1 MTLWYLFHLLFLFY
15 LITAI
20 SFCHSQQL
28 WAYGFCSFEKDSPA
42 CVSSSSSSSTGL
54 LAGGKSSAQEHGEGS
69 TLHKCLEVR
78 FSGSTTETSTM
89 TILRYRNS
97 VLLTMGT
104 SWPESSILPTDN
116 KNTTWHMG
124 THGPSLL
131 SSHADDRFGTIQCCV
146 WGLENARL
154 LKYTVCV
161 PKVKLSSKCTGCVQI
176 WNWTRLAFGR
186 RPFFN
191 DGAQKDASH
200 LGECCPSLSQKL
212 SCDLLFKSVV
222 SWQWM
227 THKYHKLKDR
237 VNLKWEISSSVDH
250 L

>member
-1 MTLWYLFHLLFLFY
+1 MDSAALKRILPPASLLPHPPPQASWLV
-15 LITAI
+15 A
-20 SFCHSQQL
+20 
-28 WAYGFCSFEKDSPA
+28 SP
-42 CVSSSSSSSTGL
+42 L
-54 LAGGKSSAQEHGEGS
+54 RKSMVREAHC
-69 TLHKCLEVR
+69 TDAMEVR

-161 PKVKLSSKCTGCVQI
+161 PKVKLSSKC
-176 WNWTRLAFGR
+176 
-186 RPFFN
+186 
-191 DGAQKDASH
+191 ASRS
-200 LGECCPSLSQKL
+200 GTEQ
-212 SCDLLFKSVV
+212 D
-222 SWQWM
+222 
-227 THKYHKLKDR
+227 
-237 VNLKWEISSSVDH
+237 
-250 L
+250 